1 MRDTLVALYQL
12 QQIDLKVLE
21 IERAAG
27 QLPAKIKELE
37 LELEKERLAM
47 GAARLELEAK
57 RTEQRDAETLIR
69 DEGEKLQKWKRRLI
83 DIKTPREY
91 QALSREV
98 EQTERQ
104 IRDYEERVMLA
115 MQDIEQKQAAIA
127 EKEAVFKAAE
137 AEGTAKVREL
147 RERMAAITKDAL
159 EAKVFRVPL
168 VEKLPPKVLALYER
182 VRERRAGV
190 AVALAQ
196 NGTCLGCNVA
206 VRPQLMVEI
215 RRLDTLEQCPGCSR
229 LLILDS
235 VVIGAGLLTASQ
247 GAPKAS

>member
-21 IERAAG
+21 IERAAA
-27 QLPAKIKELE
+27 QLPSRIKELE
-37 LELEKERLAM
+37 AELEKERAVM
-47 GAARLELEAK
+47 GAARMELEAK
-57 RTEQRDAETLIR
+57 RTEQRDNETLIR

-104 IRDYEERVMLA
+104 IREAEERVLA
-115 MQDIEQKQAAIA
+115 IMAEIESKAGAIN
-127 EKEAVFKAAE
+127 EKESAFRAAE
-137 AEGTAKVREL
+137 SEATTKVREL
-147 RERMAAITKDAL
+147 RERMAAISRDAL
-159 EAKVFRVPL
+159 EAKTGRAPL
-168 VEKLPPKVLALYER
+168 VEKLPPKILQLYER

-190 AVALAQ
+190 AVAIAQ
-196 NGTCLGCNVA
+196 NGTCMGCNVA

-229 LLILDS
+229 LLVLDA
-235 VVIGAGLLTASQ
+235 VIVGAGLMAPPPP
-247 GAPKAS
+247 PKAS

>member
-115 MQDIEQKQAAIA
+115 MLLSVSSSSFTRIDQPSPES
-127 EKEAVFKAAE
+127 
-137 AEGTAKVREL
+137 TS
-147 RERMAAITKDAL
+147 
-159 EAKVFRVPL
+159 P
-168 VEKLPPKVLALYER
+168 
-182 VRERRAGV
+182 AGV
-190 AVALAQ
+190 PMPTV
-196 NGTCLGCNVA
+196 
-206 VRPQLMVEI
+206 
-215 RRLDTLEQCPGCSR
+215 
-229 LLILDS
+229 
-235 VVIGAGLLTASQ
+235 
-247 GAPKAS
+247 